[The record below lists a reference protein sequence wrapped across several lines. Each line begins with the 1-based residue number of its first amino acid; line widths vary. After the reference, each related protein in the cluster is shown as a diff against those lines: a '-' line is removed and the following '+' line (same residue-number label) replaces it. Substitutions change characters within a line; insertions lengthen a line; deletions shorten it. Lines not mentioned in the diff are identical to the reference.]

1 MNFKEVGFRI
11 FYHNFV
17 ALKLDDQL
25 RKLLEGYPDA
35 DKATYILMYGYIDP
49 RKGLMLDA
57 VAGGKKGTKYF
68 HFFDPNKGNRKRS
81 CIQAKKVADAEIFFF
96 DDEDGSLHKRYSYN
110 LYRLTQFDTAE
121 GLEESRTF
129 AFLDDCRDQNDPDKM
144 KVRFKKEGLKPE
156 DCWVRA
162 TDLGESCLKGIVVG
176 QPKQGFGVSSGDAI
190 LFHAQK
196 VSDEKAI
203 CVADFDGD
211 AVCVTRQQ
219 LENSRVMKDS
229 IARYL
234 QKKDDESFN
243 QVIRWLKSFD
253 ITIPC
258 YVEVTDAVRA
268 IFDACEKGEKNI
280 DALSDSEMQTVH
292 DGMTYHPSL
301 LKRKEDGQQWVPV
314 FTDDAEIGDNLE
326 GTTFIH
332 TSFAHAIEIAV
343 SDHGDIAGIVINPYT
358 QPAQILK
365 KVFDQFVDVDS
376 SVDKD
381 SEDVKVPRK
390 ISPGLAHSSADS
402 KSGIRIRVGKM
413 DVFNF
418 ALSQNHV
425 PAIRDI
431 VIQNTSGN
439 TMSGLTL
446 RISSDF
452 DFFYPYTA
460 QLPDIPSGKPIS
472 IGDPNLH
479 MKGSVLAAM
488 TETVNT
494 IITVELCRGDEVL
507 CSRSGKMM
515 VLAYDQWQG
524 SDNYRDLLPAFVL
537 PNHPIVTA
545 LLHDASDRLK
555 EWGKSP
561 DLEAY
566 QEGDPN
572 RVRDFAAAIY
582 TAIQKKNIL
591 YAEAPASF
599 SVQGQRIR
607 TPDKIMDQ
615 HMGTCMDMTLLYAAC
630 LEAMRLHPLL
640 VMMEG
645 HIFAGVWLRKRSV
658 EELKADSILIDD
670 LSQLTKRFGNGSDDL
685 TFVECTAM
693 CSGSQVSFEDAEKT
707 AKYGNLADKDNFRYA
722 VDVFLSRFAGVLPIP
737 SRVSENGIVQIEF
750 SEKEESELSSAPQK
764 LDISI
769 TEAPSA
775 GPRKILTKKELWESK
790 LLDLGQHNMLL
801 NLPLNASVEPIMSSH
816 IDELEDALADG
827 HEFRLLPAPDW
838 VTDLAYVKEREKG
851 KKQKPTPWLKEVLG
865 KVGPFEITEWPAGEN
880 FDINERFR
888 QEFRSHRLYTFCG
901 ERQLD
906 RDLTSIY
913 RAARSSQLENGV
925 SSLYLAIGLLRWFDP
940 EEKEPSYAPLVLLP
954 VEIVRKAAG
963 QGYALHA
970 RDEEPHFNTTL
981 LEMLRQN
988 FNIEIGGLDPLPAD
1002 EHGINIRKVFSIVR
1016 GALFS
1021 MPDWDVVE
1029 SCVIGNFSFAQFAMW
1044 NDIHT
1049 AGDKLDGSP
1058 IVRSL
1063 MKGYVDFDCSL
1074 PADLS
1079 EEKIYLPIP
1088 VDATQLRAIQ
1098 MASHGTTFVLHGPP
1112 GTGKSQTITAMIA
1125 NLMAQ
1130 GKKVLFV
1137 AEKMAALSVV
1147 QKRLSALGLGD
1158 FCLEL
1163 HSDKANKKHVLS
1175 QLEKALWAK
1184 SATNSP
1190 DYAAAVET
1198 MNARKAKLDEYSVHL
1213 YQIHH
1218 CGYSLH
1224 DLIDLYE
1231 SVREVPV
1238 QIDFDERKVG
1248 SISKEDV
1255 LKHPAAISGLIAAG
1269 SVINDDERSRL
1280 GEVGLADY
1288 SSEVRNRVKS
1298 AAADYQSALEKVRI
1312 TGDEVCSL
1320 IGTKAPESLE
1330 DLSNLSKVLEVFD
1343 QARDTAPLLLDVLG
1357 LDAGTADAFY
1367 QKDADLKQKKQALLQ
1382 SWKTEYLSESPEY
1395 WRDRCRAAEKKFFGK
1410 SSAMAA
1416 VVSDLQKYAVSSI
1429 SWGDISPAIEE
1440 LETYQSQEESVKTF
1454 LESCSDVQKSLF
1466 AKLPE
1471 REDYERRLSSAQA
1484 IQEQTKAFPGG
1495 LSAIVE
1501 FSKDSEKAAVFY
1513 GYTEAY
1519 GQFLHAEEQFNHLME
1534 RRSTPSG
1541 SKTIELES
1549 QFCGYLNQHGSALKD
1564 WALYQHARKLCIDTG
1579 LLPVVTAYENGM
1591 PEGEIP
1597 SACRKGLYLALISS
1611 ILDSDDVLCTFSGAT
1626 FNESVRQFKRLDD
1639 SLMQQS
1645 KEEIYHQICSRL
1657 PAPYESPE
1665 VGSEITLLM
1674 KAINSNARGMSIR
1687 NLFDRIPH
1695 ILTRLSSC
1703 MLMSPNSVAQ
1713 YLAQDNHLFDVVI
1726 FDEASQLPTCKA
1738 VGALMRAE
1746 NAVIVGDQKQMPPTS
1761 FFAGGGP
1768 QVDDIAMD
1776 DLDSILDDALAL
1788 NIPSQYLQWHYR
1800 SRHESLIAF
1809 SNSEFYDNQM
1819 FTFPSASERQ
1829 RYVSAVYVDGGVYQK
1844 GINVKEAEAVV
1855 EDIVRRFRDPK
1866 LRSQSIGVV
1875 TFNVKQ
1881 QALIENLLA
1890 KQYEKN
1896 ADLDA
1901 WANTG
1906 EDPLFIKNLENVQGD
1921 ERDVILFSI
1930 GYGPD
1935 EKGHLSMNFGPI
1947 NKDGGG
1953 KRLNVAF
1960 SRARCEMR
1968 IFSSMHSSD
1977 LKVTE
1982 SSPDGVKAFRDF
1994 LRFAEGHGL
2003 RQSTGADSHSNG
2015 DAHSESS
2022 HSEDGIRNSIC
2033 SILAAN
2039 GYECETMIGHSDFRV
2054 DIAVINPYDKT
2065 RYLMG
2070 ILLDGETYHRTKN
2083 TRDREVSQISV
2094 LKNLDWQLRRIWT
2107 IDFWD
2112 NRELVLRRLLDELN
2126 DLKETARLQAE
2137 EAEKRKEADKQEEAA
2152 RSAEMEK
2159 LRNELQAEAKQSA
2172 EDAEE
2177 EMSLQTSDAAAKG
2190 EPSKADG
2197 VAAEGKE
2204 AGITGPDENSG
2215 ISEIAETSEKPGTA
2229 EVEEDSETSVG
2240 QEKPETAEN
2249 STTPEAAEAAAVGS
2263 ESSENTSDTGH
2274 SESPEADKTDAGSF
2288 ISPNESGSGKEF
2300 VSNSDDAMT
2309 DYFGELVASGAKII
2323 DKREHGGALWVVGG
2337 KSLQPIMKKLRS
2349 VGVSFIFKQGGGKA
2363 TGGAD
2368 AWWSKAD
2375 IKLPDIHSAQ
2385 TAADEKSEEDE
2396 NAEQV
2401 TNATQ
2406 FVLVEYRQA
2415 STEVTS
2421 LGMAD
2426 FASSANRGKIAE
2438 AAARIVE
2445 AEGPILKD
2453 VLYRRLF
2460 SLFGVWKTNDSVEA
2474 ADKAIRMAKV
2484 KTSKLK
2490 GSSICWAS
2498 GQDPKNFHEV
2508 RTNPDRHSDEIPLPE
2523 LSNALCY
2530 VLQEK
2535 GPMDRDSLIK
2545 EASRVLGYKRLGK
2558 NLEAALSAGLL
2569 YAKSCKAIQTG
2580 KGGVCILLAE

>member
-1 MNFKEVGFRI
+1 MTFKEVGFRV

-129 AFLDDCRDQNDPDKM
+129 GFLDDCRDQNDPDRM
-144 KVRFKKEGLKPE
+144 KVRFTKEGLKPE

-176 QPKQGFGVSSGDAI
+176 QPKQDFGVSSGDAI
-190 LFHAQK
+190 LYHVQK

-219 LENSRVMKDS
+219 LENSRVMKAS

-234 QKKDDESFN
+234 QKKDDESFD

-258 YVEVTDAVRA
+258 YVEITDAVRA

-280 DALSDSEMQTVH
+280 DALSDAEMQTVH

-326 GTTFIH
+326 ETTFIH
-332 TSFAHAIEIAV
+332 TSFAHAIETAV
-343 SDHGDIAGIVINPYT
+343 SDHDDIAGIVINPYT
-358 QPAQILK
+358 QSVQIPK
-365 KVFDQFVDVDS
+365 KVFDQFADIDAS
-376 SVDKD
+376 TDED
-381 SEDVKVPRK
+381 SEDVKVLRK

-402 KSGIRIRVGKM
+402 KSGVRIRVGKM

-439 TMSGLTL
+439 PMSGLTL
-446 RISSDF
+446 RISSNF
-452 DFFYPYTA
+452 DFFFPYTA
-460 QLPDIPSGKPIS
+460 QLPDIPSGKPVS
-472 IGDPNLH
+472 VGDPDLQ

-494 IITVELCRGDEVL
+494 IIAVELCRGDEVL
-507 CSRSGKMM
+507 CSCSGKMV

-537 PNHPIVTA
+537 PNHPVVTA

-572 RVRDFAAAIY
+572 RVRDFAAAVY

-591 YAEAPASF
+591 YAEPPASF

-630 LEAMRLHPLL
+630 LEAIGLHPIL

-645 HIFAGVWLRKRSV
+645 HIFAGVWLRERSA
-658 EELKADSILIDD
+658 EELKAGSILIDD

-685 TFVECTAM
+685 TFVECTSM
-693 CSGSQVSFEDAEKT
+693 CSGSHASFEDAEKR
-707 AKYGNLADKDNFRYA
+707 AKYGKLADKDHFRYA
-722 VDVFLSRFAGVLPIP
+722 IDVYLARIAGVLPIP
-737 SRVSENGIVQIEF
+737 SRVSENGKVQIDF
-750 SEKEESELSSAPQK
+750 SEKEESELSGAPQK

-775 GPRKILTKKELWESK
+775 GSRKIQTKKDLWESK
-790 LLDLGQHNMLL
+790 LLDLSQHNMLL

-827 HEFRLLPAPDW
+827 HEFRLLSAPDW
-838 VTDLAYVKEREKG
+838 VTDLAYVKEGEEG
-851 KKQKPTPWLKEVLG
+851 KKQKPIPWLKEVLG
-865 KVGPFEITEWPAGEN
+865 KVGPFEITEWPIGDN
-880 FDINERFR
+880 LDINERFR

-901 ERQLD
+901 EKQLD
-906 RDLTSIY
+906 RSLTSIY
-913 RAARSSQLENGV
+913 RAARSSQQENGV
-925 SSLYLAIGLLRWFDP
+925 SSLYLAIGLLRWFAP
-940 EEKEPSYAPLVLLP
+940 EEKGPSYAPLILLP
-954 VEIVRKAAG
+954 VEIVRKSAG

-970 RDEEPHFNTTL
+970 RDEESHFNTTL
-981 LEMLRQN
+981 LEMLKQN
-988 FNIEIGGLDPLPAD
+988 FNLEIGGLDPLPAD
-1002 EHGINIRKVFSIVR
+1002 EHGINIRKVFSIIR

-1021 MPDWDVVE
+1021 MQDWDVVE

-1074 PADLS
+1074 PDDLS
-1079 EEKIYLPIP
+1079 EEKVYLPIS

-1184 SATNSP
+1184 SAQNLP

-1198 MNARKAKLDEYSVHL
+1198 MNARKAKLDEYSKHL
-1213 YQIHH
+1213 YHVHH

-1231 SVREVPV
+1231 SVRDLPN
-1238 QIDFDERKVG
+1238 QIDFDEKQVG
-1248 SISKEDV
+1248 SISGEDV
-1255 LKHPAAISGLIAAG
+1255 RKHPAAISGLIAAG
-1269 SVINDDERSRL
+1269 SVITDEERTQL
-1280 GEVGLADY
+1280 DGVGLADY
-1288 SSEVRNRVKS
+1288 SSELRNRVKFVT
-1298 AAADYQSALEKVRI
+1298 AAYQSALEKVRNA
-1312 TGDEVCSL
+1312 GNEVCSM
-1320 IGTKAPESLE
+1320 IGMKTPESLE
-1330 DLSNLSKVLEVFD
+1330 DLSSLSKVLAVFD
-1343 QARDTAPLLLDVLG
+1343 RARDTDPLLLDVLS
-1357 LDAGTADAFY
+1357 LDPDTADAFY
-1367 QKDADLKQKKQALLQ
+1367 QKDADLNKKKQTLLQ
-1382 SWKTEYLSESPEY
+1382 NWKPEYLSESPEY
-1395 WRDRCRAAEKKFFGK
+1395 WRERCHAAEKKFFGK
-1410 SSAMAA
+1410 SSAMAT

-1429 SWGDISPAIEE
+1429 SWGDISSALEE
-1440 LETYQSQEESVKTF
+1440 LEEYQNQEKS
-1454 LESCSDVQKSLF
+1454 LEDFRKSCSDVQKSLF
-1466 AKLPE
+1466 GKLPE
-1471 REDYERRLSSAQA
+1471 KEDYVRQLSSAQA
-1484 IQEQTKAFPGG
+1484 IQEQARTFPGG
-1495 LSAIVE
+1495 LPAIVKL
-1501 FSKDSEKAAVFY
+1501 SKDPEQTAVLSR
-1513 GYTEAY
+1513 YTEAY
-1519 GQFLHAEEQFNHLME
+1519 EQFLQAQEQFNDLME
-1534 RRSTPSG
+1534 RSGTPSD
-1541 SKTIELES
+1541 SRTIEQEA
-1549 QFCGYLNQHGSALKD
+1549 QFCEYLSKHGSSLKD
-1564 WALYQHARKLCIDTG
+1564 WALYQHARNLCTETG

-1591 PEGEIP
+1591 PEREIP

-1645 KEEIYHQICSRL
+1645 KGEIYHQICSRL

-1674 KAINSNARGMSIR
+1674 KAISSNARGMSIR

-1695 ILTRLSSC
+1695 ILTRLSPC

-1746 NAVIVGDQKQMPPTS
+1746 NAVIVGDPKQMPPTS

-1768 QVDDIAMD
+1768 LVEDIAMD

-1788 NIPSQYLQWHYR
+1788 NIPSQHLQWHYR

-1809 SNSEFYDNQM
+1809 SNSEFYGNQM
-1819 FTFPSASERQ
+1819 YTFPSASERQ
-1829 RYVSAVYVDGGVYQK
+1829 RYVSAAYVDGGIYQK

-1855 EDIVRRFRDPK
+1855 EDIIRRFRDPK
-1866 LRSQSIGVV
+1866 LHGQSIGVV

-1881 QALIENLLA
+1881 QALIENLLS
-1890 KQYEKN
+1890 KQYEKD
-1896 ADLDA
+1896 ADLDE

-1906 EDPLFIKNLENVQGD
+1906 DDPLFIKNLENVQGD

-1994 LRFAEGHGL
+1994 LRFAEGYGL
-2003 RQSTGADSHSNG
+2003 RQGTGANSHVNEG
-2015 DAHSESS
+2015 DHSESTP
-2022 HSEDGIRNSIC
+2022 SEDGIRNSIC

-2039 GYECETMIGHSDFRV
+2039 GFECETMIGHSDFRV

-2065 RYLMG
+2065 QYLIG
-2070 ILLDGETYHRTKN
+2070 ILLDGENYHRTKN

-2094 LKNLDWQLRRIWT
+2094 LKNLDWRLRRIWT

-2112 NRELVLRRLLDELN
+2112 NREQVMRRLLDELN
-2126 DLKETARLQAE
+2126 NLKETARLQAE
-2137 EAEKRKEADKQEEAA
+2137 EAAKQNEAGKQEEEA
-2152 RSAEMEK
+2152 RNAEMEK
-2159 LRNELQAEAKQSA
+2159 LRNELQEEVKQSA

-2177 EMSLQTSDAAAKG
+2177 EMSLRTPDVPEKDDHANAGGGTTVAEPETTETATDTGTSD
-2190 EPSKADG
+2190 
-2197 VAAEGKE
+2197 
-2204 AGITGPDENSG
+2204 
-2215 ISEIAETSEKPGTA
+2215 
-2229 EVEEDSETSVG
+2229 
-2240 QEKPETAEN
+2240 
-2249 STTPEAAEAAAVGS
+2249 TPEADGPKA
-2263 ESSENTSDTGH
+2263 ESSVN
-2274 SESPEADKTDAGSF
+2274 
-2288 ISPNESGSGKEF
+2288 PNDFGSGKEA
-2300 VSNSDDAMT
+2300 VSNSEDALT
-2309 DYFGELVASGAKII
+2309 GFFGELVASGAKII
-2323 DKREHGGALWVVGG
+2323 DKREHGGALWVIGG
-2337 KSLQPIMKKLRS
+2337 KSLQPIMEKFRS
-2349 VGVSFIFKQGGGKA
+2349 AGVSFAFKQGGGKA
-2363 TGGAD
+2363 TDGAD

-2375 IKLPDIHSAQ
+2375 IKIPDIQNTQ
-2385 TAADEKSEEDE
+2385 TPTDESSGKVEKTD
-2396 NAEQV
+2396 QV
-2401 TNATQ
+2401 PNSTRY
-2406 FVLVEYRQA
+2406 VLVEYQQ
-2415 STEVTS
+2415 SNPDVTS
-2421 LGMAD
+2421 MGMAD

-2438 AAARIVE
+2438 AAATIVE

-2460 SLFGVWKTNDSVEA
+2460 SLFGVWKTDASVEA
-2474 ADKAIRMAKV
+2474 ADKAIRSVKI

-2490 GSSICWAS
+2490 GSIICWAS
-2498 GQDPKNFHEV
+2498 GQDPKNYYEV
-2508 RTNPDRHSDEIPLPE
+2508 RMNPDRHSDEISLPE
-2523 LSNALCY
+2523 AANALCY

-2535 GPMDRDSLIK
+2535 GSMERDSLIR
-2545 EASRVLGYKRLGK
+2545 EGSRILGYKRLGK
-2558 NLEAALSAGLL
+2558 NLEAVLNNALQ
-2569 YAKSCKAIQTG
+2569 YAKTCKTIQIG
-2580 KGGVCILLAE
+2580 RNGVCSLQNQ